1 MLLVYGGLMRSTW
14 YFTFAVYSLARGT
27 VKTKSKFCQAS
38 GFFIQY
44 GTETSGMCT
53 ISVL

>member
-1 MLLVYGGLMRSTW
+1 MLLIYGDLTRSIW

-27 VKTKSKFCQAS
+27 VNTESKFCQAS

-44 GTETSGMCT
+44 GTEISGK
-53 ISVL
+53 

>member
-1 MLLVYGGLMRSTW
+1 MLLIYGDLTRSIW

-27 VKTKSKFCQAS
+27 VKTESKFCQAS

-44 GTETSGMCT
+44 GTEISGE
-53 ISVL
+53 